1 MAQMPRTVL
10 VSEGD
15 SPLGA
20 ILARLFVAKG
30 ARVVLTVDR
39 SPAGE
44 SPRGKPGAS
53 REIMGASREARAAE
67 RFSLSIPWN
76 RRSPLS
82 ARTVLLDAVNAFQA
96 IDEIVILEPPCA
108 APALLAETGSAD
120 IERAFDDARGP
131 VFLAREALSYF
142 QRRGGGVL
150 CMVSGGPS
158 AAPLESGMRE
168 CFRGVCTAIMGG
180 GGAGGIIVNGFQSGG
195 VPPDEYAAFID
206 RTLEEKARK
215 ISGRW
220 FTCAPRAGF
229 FQGMMP
235 KKA

>member
-1 MAQMPRTVL
+1 MPRTVL

-20 ILARLFVAKG
+20 ILVRLFLSRG
-30 ARVVLTVDR
+30 SRVVLTVDR
-39 SPAGE
+39 PPAGE
-44 SPRGKPGAS
+44 GSRGGPGA
-53 REIMGASREARAAE
+53 ERAT
-67 RFSLSIPWN
+67 LSIPWN

-82 ARTVLLDAVNAFQA
+82 ARTVLLDAVNAFEA
-96 IDEIVILEPPCA
+96 LDDIIILEPPCT
-108 APALLAETGSAD
+108 APALLAETGSAE

-142 QRRGGGVL
+142 QRRGGGIL
-150 CMVSGGPS
+150 GMVSGGP
-158 AAPLESGMRE
+158 AAVPLESGMRE
-168 CFRGVCTAIMGG
+168 CFRGICTSLLGTGG
-180 GGAGGIIVNGFQSGG
+180 TGGLIVNGFQSGG
-195 VPPDEYAAFID
+195 VAPDEYAAFID
-206 RTLEEKARK
+206 RTLEEKGRK

-229 FQGMMP
+229 FQGMIP

>member
-20 ILARLFVAKG
+20 ILARLFIAQG
-30 ARVVLTVDR
+30 ARVALTVDR
-39 SPAGE
+39 PAAGVGH
-44 SPRGKPGAS
+44 RGDPV
-53 REIMGASREARAAE
+53 AE
-67 RFSLSIPWN
+67 RALLRILWN

-82 ARTVLLDAVNAFQA
+82 ARTVLLDAINAFDA
-96 IDEIVILEPPCA
+96 IEEIVILEPAVA
-108 APALLAETGSAD
+108 APALLQETGSAA

-131 VFLAREALSYF
+131 LFLAREALSYF

-168 CFRGVCTAIMGG
+168 CFRGVCTSLMS
-180 GGAGGIIVNGFQSGG
+180 AGGTGGLIVNGFQSGG

-206 RTLEEKARK
+206 KTLEDKARK

-220 FTCAPRAGF
+220 FSCAPRAGF
-229 FQGMMP
+229 FQGMLP